1 LHNSREIV
9 ERQIL
14 DLDTR
19 IDAAKA
25 FASLNNAHE
34 DPLGYADL
42 KRKRRIRGM
51 WHQVIAQEI
60 GSGRKLRRPRRI
72 IAASAT
78 SFALPSGRWIRRY
91 SGKSW
96 TRRGR
101 GSPRTG
107 TAMSDDAFISATLM
121 LILLLGFMLGRA
133 SKSGD

>member
-1 LHNSREIV
+1 MKIAQAGQWTLEELHNSREIV

-60 GSGRKLRRPRRI
+60 GKRSKAAKAAANNCRERHFVRI
-72 IAASAT
+72 AKRTLDQALFRQIMDAAEDAEAR
-78 SFALPSGRWIRRY
+78 ALEPQ
-91 SGKSW
+91 
-96 TRRGR
+96 
-101 GSPRTG
+101 
-107 TAMSDDAFISATLM
+107 
-121 LILLLGFMLGRA
+121 
-133 SKSGD
+133 